1 MHLAF
6 GQGWGTCV
14 CMGGA
19 ARSRMQQ
26 TQQCGPFWRRWCGGP
41 KPTCT
46 SASFLHPQHCC
57 CECHH
62 QRNNNICMCC
72 SLRLKQRYA
81 LCTHHKKLRRPP
93 SKPVCMPSLFVRA
106 ALGLLGLWNLALEQR
121 RANFVA
127 LHVWV
132 IANSEW
138 QTIQTSCAAPPH
150 QSTAQAQ

>member
-1 MHLAF
+1 
-6 GQGWGTCV
+6 
-14 CMGGA
+14 
-19 ARSRMQQ
+19 
-26 TQQCGPFWRRWCGGP
+26 
-41 KPTCT
+41 
-46 SASFLHPQHCC
+46 
-57 CECHH
+57 
-62 QRNNNICMCC
+62 
-72 SLRLKQRYA
+72 
-81 LCTHHKKLRRPP
+81 
-93 SKPVCMPSLFVRA
+93 MPSLFVRA